1 MDADVVVVGAGS
13 AGCALAARLSEDP
26 RRRVLLLEAGR
37 DERPVDVRQPS
48 RFALLSETACNWG
61 YVTVRQAGCNWR
73 IIDCPRGKLLGGTSA
88 INAMVYIRGD
98 RHDFDHW
105 AELGATGW
113 HWDAVRPCFI
123 KAERQSRGVSDLHGG
138 DGPLAVSD
146 PNAPHAL
153 THAFVRAAAASGH
166 AVNEDFNGRTMLGAG
181 IYQRTVDEKGLRCST
196 ADAYLEPARSRP
208 NLQVITGAH
217 AARLR
222 FEGLR
227 CIGVEFMAADQPVF
241 VRAALEVLVCAGAID
256 SPRLL
261 MRSGLGDPAE
271 LEALGIKVVNA
282 LPDVGRHLHDHPAF
296 NLLFATREPVTISPD
311 SNFAEAGLFMK
322 SDLDPEPGYE
332 ADLQFNMLPL
342 APVLAALRGQGRG
355 MAIAVTPCRPRSR
368 GRVRLRSAH
377 PFDMPLIDPAYL
389 HVRRDLEL
397 LIEGVRTARTIAS
410 AEPLAPLLAGELGP
424 GSHLSTDAQL
434 ETAIRASADCLW
446 HPVGTCRMG
455 SDDASVVDPQLRVR
469 GVEGLRVADASVMPQ
484 ITSGNTNA
492 PAIMIGERAAELMMA
507 TA

>member
-13 AGCALAARLSEDP
+13 AGCVLAARLSEDP
-26 RRRVLLLEAGR
+26 RRRVLLLEAGH
-37 DERPVDVRQPS
+37 DERSSDVRQPS

-61 YVTVRQAGCNWR
+61 YVTVRQASYNWR

-98 RHDFDHW
+98 RRDYDHW
-105 AELGATGW
+105 AELGAAGW
-113 HWDAVRPCFI
+113 HWDAVLPCFI
-123 KAERQSRGVSDLHGG
+123 KAERQSRGASELHGG

-146 PNAPHAL
+146 PSAPDAL
-153 THAFVRAAAASGH
+153 SHAFVRAAAAAGH

-181 IYQRTVDEKGLRCST
+181 LYQRTVTEEGLRCST
-196 ADAYLEPARSRP
+196 ADAYLGPALSRP
-208 NLQVITGAH
+208 NLQVVTGAH
-217 AARLR
+217 ATRLR
-222 FEGLR
+222 FEGPR
-227 CIGVEFMAADQPVF
+227 CTGVEFVAADKPAF
-241 VRAALEVLVCAGAID
+241 VHAASEVLVCAGAID

-271 LEALGIKVVNA
+271 LETLGIKVVSP

-296 NLLFATREPVTISPD
+296 NLLFATREPVTIAPD

-322 SDLDPEPGYE
+322 SEHHAEPGFE

-389 HVRRDLEL
+389 QQRRDLEL
-397 LIEGVRTARTIAS
+397 LIEGVRAVREIAS
-410 AEPLAPLLAGELGP
+410 AEPLAPLLNGELGP

-434 ETAIRASADCLW
+434 EAAIRASADCLW
-446 HPVGTCRMG
+446 HPVGTCRMTLPW
-455 SDDASVVDPQLRVR
+455 STHNCACAVSRVC
-469 GVEGLRVADASVMPQ
+469 AWPMP
-484 ITSGNTNA
+484 
-492 PAIMIGERAAELMMA
+492 R
-507 TA
+507 